1 MTLANLN
8 VGEFGM
14 VLNIRHKTNLRK
26 RLIDLGFI
34 PGTTVTIK
42 KIAPLGDPIEVG
54 LRGYSLALRR
64 AEAEMISVVRFI

>member
-1 MTLANLN
+1 MTLANL
-8 VGEFGM
+8 VAGESG
-14 VLNIRHKTNLRK
+14 IIKDIEHRTNLRK

-34 PGTTVTIK
+34 PGTIVNIK